1 MPAEHVERVWD
12 ALLEAGGEDLEPAGL
27 GARDTLRLEA
37 GYTLYGNDIDE
48 TTNPLEA
55 GLGWVVAWDKGD
67 FIGKQALAAAKE
79 KGVSRRLAGF
89 KMLER
94 GIPRHGYPIQRGGE
108 EVGVVT
114 SGTMSPSLG
123 EAIGMAY
130 VRADLAGAGTEL
142 EVLIRNKPS
151 KAQIVKRP
159 FIKPSVKR

>member
-1 MPAEHVERVWD
+1 MSPPA
-12 ALLEAGGEDLEPAGL
+12 L
-27 GARDTLRLEA
+27 GPGTPCGWKL
-37 GYTLYGNDIDE
+37 DILS
-48 TTNPLEA
+48 TGMTSMRRQTPEA

-89 KMLER
+89 KMFR
-94 GIPRHGYPIQRGGE
+94 AGDTGGMVSDPTGGE

-114 SGTMSPSLG
+114 SGTMRLLLKLRPSAWPMCG
-123 EAIGMAY
+123 PTCW
-130 VRADLAGAGTEL
+130 AGTEL